1 MTSTSHI
8 TFGVICFIA
17 MVMAIMVKGF
27 MFSGI
32 LMGTMLA
39 IALWALVIKFPSWLQ
54 RLMGKHVLI
63 ADLLLS
69 AGGASVL
76 AAIGP
81 GPTVFM
87 ALVTQ
92 MVLLSILL
100 QTLKIQ

>member
-1 MTSTSHI
+1 MPAKTHF
-8 TFGVICFIA
+8 TFGVVIFIA

-27 MFSGI
+27 MFSGM
-32 LMGTMLA
+32 LMGVMLA
-39 IALWALVIKFPSWLQ
+39 IALWALVIKAPIWLQ

-63 ADLLLS
+63 SDLLLS

-92 MVLLSILL
+92 MVVLSVLL
-100 QTLKIQ
+100 QTLKI